1 MKDSLTYIKRIGVDT
16 SSLFEELAALRIEVF
31 RDFPYLY
38 EGSLE
43 YEKEYLNTYSQSA
56 DSMIFTVYDGGKMV
70 GATTCIPLMDESE
83 EVIEPFIK
91 SGYKLD
97 EIFYFGES
105 ILLKPYRGLGLG
117 HRFFDEREK
126 HASSFGNYKF
136 TSFCAVQRPDDHPMK
151 PDGYRPNDKF
161 WLHRGYSPVNELISE
176 FEWLDMGEE
185 KPTKKPMMYWMR
197 ATPDNL

>member
-1 MKDSLTYIKRIGVDT
+1 MTDSLTYIKRIGVDT
-16 SSLFEELAALRIEVF
+16 SSLFEELADLRIEVF

-56 DSMIFTVYDGGKMV
+56 DSMIFTVFDGGKMV
-70 GATTCIPLMDESE
+70 GATTCIPLMHESE
-83 EVIEPFIK
+83 EVIEPFIN
-91 SGYKLD
+91 SGYKLE
-97 EIFYFGES
+97 EIFYLGES

-126 HASSFGNYKF
+126 HVASFDQFKY
-136 TSFCAVQRPDDHPMK
+136 TCFCAVQRSDDHPMK

-161 WLHRGYSPVNELISE
+161 WLHREYNLENELISE
-176 FEWLDMGEE
+176 FEWLDIGDK
-185 KPTKKPMMYWMR
+185 KPTKKSMMYWMKE
-197 ATPDNL
+197 LK